1 MNKTVLVG
9 ISTLFFMT
17 TLTGCSQVHF
27 GKDAVTIGSEKKES
41 FQTKVKKAQ
50 SSSKKT
56 VPKKKKVVKKKNT
69 KKVTK
74 KKTKAPK
81 KKIVNKWDTAKTQKL
96 QKAVNQWGK
105 AMGQNYRFYDGKR
118 VLKTKNGPTYPDVLK
133 KNRFL
138 LNKKVIKI
146 GYSPLGKNNY
156 QYNIVA
162 IANED
167 FKSWHNTYLFCLMK
181 NKPVILLD
189 QSKNANPLIVKVVK
203 DKELNKDF
211 SKIYTEI

>member
-1 MNKTVLVG
+1 MNKKVLVG
-9 ISTLFFMT
+9 ISTLFLMT

-41 FQTKVKKAQ
+41 SQTKVKKAQ

-69 KKVTK
+69 NKVT
-74 KKTKAPK
+74 K

-189 QSKNANPLIVKVVK
+189 QSKNANPVIVKVVK

-211 SKIYTEI
+211 SKIYTEK

>member
-1 MNKTVLVG
+1 MNKKVLVG
-9 ISTLFFMT
+9 ISTLFLMT

-69 KKVTK
+69 NKVT
-74 KKTKAPK
+74 K

-189 QSKNANPLIVKVVK
+189 QSKNANPVIVKVVK

-211 SKIYTEI
+211 SKIYTEK

>member
-1 MNKTVLVG
+1 MNKKVLVG
-9 ISTLFFMT
+9 ISTLFLMT

-41 FQTKVKKAQ
+41 SQTKVKKAQ

-69 KKVTK
+69 NKVT
-74 KKTKAPK
+74 K

-189 QSKNANPLIVKVVK
+189 QSKNANPVIVKVVK

-211 SKIYTEI
+211 SKIYTKK